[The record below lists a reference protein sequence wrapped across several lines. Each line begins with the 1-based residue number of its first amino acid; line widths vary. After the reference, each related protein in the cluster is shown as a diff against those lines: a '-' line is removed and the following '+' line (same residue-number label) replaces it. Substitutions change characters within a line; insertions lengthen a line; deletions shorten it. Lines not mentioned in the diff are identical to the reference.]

1 MNQIEVTQKLA
12 ESQRQS
18 IKTQLLDLG
27 IKVTVANPKGDDI
40 WIGYIDTF
48 TVTMDPIKVNIR
60 YNEGIEPLS
69 PRKAKGFKFI
79 LKAGRFVLHKG
90 K

>member
-1 MNQIEVTQKLA
+1 MNVIEVTQKLV

-27 IKVTVANPKGDDI
+27 IKVTLAGPKGEVV

-48 TVTMDPIKVNIR
+48 TVSMDPIKVTLR
-60 YNEGIEPLS
+60 YNEGVEPLT
-69 PRKAKGFKFI
+69 PRQAKGFKFI

>member
-1 MNQIEVTQKLA
+1 MNQIEVTQKLV

-27 IKVTVANPKGDDI
+27 IKVTVASPKGEDI

-60 YNEGIEPLS
+60 YNEGIEPLT
-69 PRKAKGFKFI
+69 PRQAKGFKFI

>member
-27 IKVTVANPKGDDI
+27 IKVTVANPKGEDI

-69 PRKAKGFKFI
+69 PRQSKGFKFI